1 VWNGTCV
8 LARASHLGF
17 RSRRAVR
24 RGPSDQIGGLQVRSR
39 LLFVLP
45 AVIAAAIVLVP
56 AATADRV
63 FHTLHAELHPVGGA
77 PLQSGF
83 VNDVHTEGV
92 VNAAIEI
99 YHLNGALPNTTY
111 QVTIQFYFGDPT
123 CTSTP
128 GAIPTATLTTNGAGN
143 GNARA
148 GFPAGPPSTLPTSGI
163 RWELSTP
170 AGVAYETDCA
180 PLDID

>member
-1 VWNGTCV
+1 M
-8 LARASHLGF
+8 
-17 RSRRAVR
+17 
-24 RGPSDQIGGLQVRSR
+24 RSR

-123 CTSTP
+123 CTTAP

-143 GNARA
+143 GNARRR
-148 GFPAGPPSTLPTSGI
+148 FPGRAAVDAPDERDPLGALD
-163 RWELSTP
+163 P